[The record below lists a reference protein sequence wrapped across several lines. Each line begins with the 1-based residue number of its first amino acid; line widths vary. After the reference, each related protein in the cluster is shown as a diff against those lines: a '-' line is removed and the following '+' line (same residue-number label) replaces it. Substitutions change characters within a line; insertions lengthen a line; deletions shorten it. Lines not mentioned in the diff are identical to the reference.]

1 MVLGGLQKNSLIDYP
16 GKLSCVLFFAGCNF
30 NCPFCHNPDLVKSC
44 RVDPHLLSEN
54 ELYRFLKNRRTVLDG
69 IVISGGEPTL
79 QRQLFSYCAK
89 IKRLGYPLKLDTN
102 GSRPH
107 VIQRLLDRK
116 LVDYVAMDIKTDPS
130 NYSPTIYRRRDPT
143 RILSSIKIIMDSA
156 PDYEFRTT
164 CVKPLVNERVIDK
177 ISRIIEGAK
186 RYVLQR
192 FHSVNVLHPE
202 YFRSSTQVLR
212 EDELLRLKTIAAPR
226 VAECMIR

>member
-1 MVLGGLQKNSLIDYP
+1 
-16 GKLSCVLFFAGCNF
+16 
-30 NCPFCHNPDLVKSC
+30 
-44 RVDPHLLSEN
+44 
-54 ELYRFLKNRRTVLDG
+54 
-69 IVISGGEPTL
+69 
-79 QRQLFSYCAK
+79 
-89 IKRLGYPLKLDTN
+89 
-102 GSRPH
+102 
-107 VIQRLLDRK
+107 
-116 LVDYVAMDIKTDPS
+116 MDIKTDPS